1 MEPIVE
7 ENSDCIYHI
16 ICINKNVGEYGVEKI
31 GTHFIVA
38 RGEKSH
44 CEQILALIDP
54 KIEKEIKEEK
64 LNIFYRILRYL
75 KSFLY

>member
-1 MEPIVE
+1 METIE
-7 ENSDCIYHI
+7 EKSDCIYHI
-16 ICINKNVGEYGVEKI
+16 ICINKDVGEYGVEKI

-54 KIEKEIKEEK
+54 KIEKEIKEEIK
-64 LNIFYRILRYL
+64 LNIFIRFYNYI